1 MSSLLVICLLRMQN
15 FETRNIKKK
24 STKNKIICSISLIFP
39 RPNVYLIMLLLQ
51 QTSNNPKFELN
62 KSTIN
67 SNYIKNLNLKNKK
80 NWACGLAWIWHWPS
94 KPGIAGSNPA
104 TSVFI
109 LIRFF
114 KMQLLNHHTFRR
126 I

>member
-1 MSSLLVICLLRMQN
+1 MQN

-80 NWACGLAWIWHWPS
+80 KLGVWPS
-94 KPGIAGSNPA
+94 LDMALA
-104 TSVFI
+104 F
-109 LIRFF
+109 
-114 KMQLLNHHTFRR
+114 
-126 I
+126 